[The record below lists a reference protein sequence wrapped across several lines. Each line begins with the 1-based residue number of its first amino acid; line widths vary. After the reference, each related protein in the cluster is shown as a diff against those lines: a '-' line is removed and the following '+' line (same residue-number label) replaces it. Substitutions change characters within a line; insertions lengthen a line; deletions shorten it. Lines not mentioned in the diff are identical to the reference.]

1 MKVGIF
7 VLSINNK
14 IILVQY
20 ILKIKMKNTFLL
32 LLILFYTISL
42 AQEVHVPFKIG
53 KKFTISNDK
62 GEFITDLKFD
72 SIYFND
78 DLPKNYFYTL
88 NDSKKGLFG
97 KDKLIF
103 TDLKGERLYF
113 YKDIL
118 IIERIKNRFA
128 SDQNKENEEILYSSN
143 GNRVFENQYKRI
155 QIAPYESVGIK
166 SDLTS
171 NEIILFVQDFQDK
184 TTIIIYDVNENKIV
198 RTLLKEYYS
207 IKRENSLSNSY
218 YIKAKKNKEDTKT
231 EDFLFFINNN
241 SIQLIP
247 FVEEKKKIGIENH
260 EYDVVEAE
268 PVYEIKDSKEEIK
281 VKIGSTH
288 IIQKKNKFY
297 LVEIIDNKL
306 DTVLIKLPRRIKD
319 PLIVKTN
326 FTIANDTVSLENET
340 ALSYTYRGNKGIY
353 FNNLFEL
360 MPIYDSILPIV
371 NHKNEHYFLLS
382 KKENKKSK
390 FGISAVFNQ
399 NIIPFEYDT
408 LVIEDE
414 SIIVS
419 FFKRYTYY
427 EVVAKKNSMYGII
440 TFENKEIIPFKYDF
454 ISRSKYY
461 FYNTMLNGKHGFIK
475 TYEYSDP
482 ILVEPVFTSKV
493 KNFHKDYQSS
503 TGFLLFELVDNNG
516 NFKCFANKNGI
527 EYISN

>member
-1 MKVGIF
+1 MK
-7 VLSINNK
+7 S
-14 IILVQY
+14 
-20 ILKIKMKNTFLL
+20 TFLL
-32 LLILFYTISL
+32 LLIFSYTISF

-97 KDKLIF
+97 KGQLIF
-103 TDLKGERLYF
+103 NDLKGERLYF

-118 IIERIKNRFA
+118 IIERIENKFT
-128 SDQNKENEEILYSSN
+128 SHKNKESEEILYTSK

-166 SDLTS
+166 SDLVS

-207 IKRENSLSNSY
+207 IKRENSLTNSY

-247 FVEEKKKIGIENH
+247 FVEEKKKIAIENN
-260 EYDVVEAE
+260 EYEVVEAE
-268 PVYEIKDSKEEIK
+268 QVYEIKDSKEEIK
-281 VKIGSTH
+281 VKIGSSH

-297 LVEIIDNKL
+297 LVEVIDNHL

-326 FTIANDTVSLENET
+326 FTIANDTLSLKNET
-340 ALSYTYRGNKGIY
+340 ALSYTYKGKKGIY

-360 MPIYDSILPIV
+360 MPIYDSILPII
-371 NHKNEHYFLLS
+371 NHKNEYYFLLS
-382 KKENKKSK
+382 KKENKKLKSK

-419 FFKRYTYY
+419 FFKRYTYS
-427 EVVAKKNSMYGII
+427 EIVAKKNSMYGII

-454 ISRSKYY
+454 LARSRYY
-461 FYNTMLNGKHGFIK
+461 FYNTILNNKHGFIK
-475 TYEYSDP
+475 TYEYSEP

-493 KNFHKDYQSS
+493 KNFHKDYQNSN
-503 TGFLLFELVDNNG
+503 GFLLFELVDNNG
-516 NFKCFANKNGI
+516 KFKCFANKDGI
-527 EYISN
+527 EYIND